1 MCRPSYALDLSREA
15 RASWLRRGALLCAL
29 LAPLFLTLACA
40 SSQSSSTARVKTGQ
54 PMRVKYLA
62 YLSGQKLELVND
74 SHSDRT
80 ETYSQTKKLEDA
92 ATKVA
97 TDEVLDELL
106 KKYAENGFFER
117 AAVGTAP
124 SAAQKGVSQ
133 ALEVESEGKTRWWG
147 FSSALVDADK
157 QRFKEC
163 ASLFVY
169 IYNNTYQLQSVDHAP
184 DWENQNKAQKKPK
197 MGTKGQ

>member
-1 MCRPSYALDLSREA
+1 LSSFD
-15 RASWLRRGALLCAL
+15 ASPDRRRVLASVLTLIAVF
-29 LAPLFLTLACA
+29 APLFWTLSCA
-40 SSQSSSTARVKTGQ
+40 SSSSSSTARVKTGQ

-62 YLSGQKLELVND
+62 YVSGQKLELVND

-80 ETYSQTKKLEDA
+80 ETYSTTKKLEDA

-106 KKYAENGFFER
+106 KKYGENGFFER
-117 AAVGTAP
+117 AAPGNAP
-124 SAAQKGVSQ
+124 NAAQKGVSQ
-133 ALEVESEGKTRWWG
+133 AIEVESDGKTSWWG
-147 FSSALVDADK
+147 FSQALNDADK

-163 ASLFVY
+163 AGLFVY

-184 DWENQNKAQKKPK
+184 DWEQQNKNVKKPK
-197 MGTKGQ
+197 SGSKGQ